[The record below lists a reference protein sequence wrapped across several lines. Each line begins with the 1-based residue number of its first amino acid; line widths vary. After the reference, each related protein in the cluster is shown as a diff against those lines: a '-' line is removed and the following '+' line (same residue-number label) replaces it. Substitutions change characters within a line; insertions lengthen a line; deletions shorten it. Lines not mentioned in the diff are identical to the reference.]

1 MKKVYIKFTV
11 LAFLSLGFCSCDTIL
26 SKIIKKSTSEV
37 TSEVAE
43 KVAKEAAEE
52 GLEKSGKKVASKA
65 AKEVG
70 DEALKKAGKSIAGK
84 TLKEL
89 ATSNKSFAIL
99 YEDFSRRINREFAD
113 GITVRSTKQGI
124 ELVSKDFPNS
134 AITITHNIISGKG
147 GSPINSG
154 PVNEFLNK
162 LLPNITYIIDDAFI
176 YKTDDLGRV
185 ISCSADRSKAFKSIS
200 RNSRRNK
207 DIQKHIVKSLDGRT
221 GLDDGGHL
229 FANTTGGPNELINQV
244 PMSKNLNRNGKWRE
258 LERIEENA
266 LKQGKKVS
274 SERKLLYHGSEKRPY
289 AIEFI
294 SNIDGKKTRTI
305 VENAY

>member
-1 MKKVYIKFTV
+1 MRKVYIKIAV
-11 LAFLSLGFCSCDTIL
+11 LAFISLGFSSCDTIV
-26 SKIIKKSTSEV
+26 SKIIKKSTSGV

-43 KVAKEAAEE
+43 KVAKEAAGES
-52 GLEKSGKKVASKA
+52 LEKSGTKVASRA

-70 DEALKKAGKSIAGK
+70 EEAIEKAGKSIAGK

-89 ATSNKSFAIL
+89 ATSNKTLAIL
-99 YEDFSRRINREFAD
+99 YEDFSQRISREFAD
-113 GITVRSTKQGI
+113 GITVKSTRQGI
-124 ELVSKDFPNS
+124 ELVSKDVPNS
-134 AITITHNIISGKG
+134 AIKITNNIISGKG
-147 GSPINSG
+147 GSLVNSG

-162 LLPNITYIIDDAFI
+162 LLPNKTYIIDDAFV

-200 RNSRRNK
+200 RNPQRNS
-207 DIQKHIVKSLDGRT
+207 DIQEYIVKSLDGRN

-244 PMSKNLNRNGKWRE
+244 PMSRKLNRNGQWRE

-266 LKQGKKVS
+266 LKQGKKVT
-274 SERKLLYHGSEKRPY
+274 SERKLLYRGSEKRPY

-294 SNIDGKKTRTI
+294 TNIDGRETRTI
-305 VENAY
+305 VENID